1 MVQQLLVC
9 LIFLFASLIYSIF
22 GFGFSMIAIPLLSM
36 ILGPKLAISLKI
48 FLGMFLNFY
57 LFYLTYSE
65 MEFREIIKLLIGSI
79 FGILLGVK
87 ILLIINS
94 ELINIFI
101 NILIIVT
108 VIIFKIKRNYQKFSN
123 KGKLE
128 FLVGFLSGFF
138 GSSTGIPGPPI
149 IMFGLSKKWEKKKLR
164 ANFLGFFAIYG
175 VFTNIGY
182 FIVGFTDLSKFVMFI
197 VPSIIGIS
205 FGTFAGKNIFKYIK
219 SDVYSS
225 SILVLILV
233 IACFGLIEVF
243 LDFIKVV
250 G

>member
-1 MVQQLLVC
+1 M
-9 LIFLFASLIYSIF
+9 
-22 GFGFSMIAIPLLSM
+22 
-36 ILGPKLAISLKI
+36 
-48 FLGMFLNFY
+48 
-57 LFYLTYSE
+57 
-65 MEFREIIKLLIGSI
+65 
-79 FGILLGVK
+79 K

>member
-87 ILLIINS
+87 ILLIINENS
-94 ELINIFI
+94 F
-101 NILIIVT
+101 
-108 VIIFKIKRNYQKFSN
+108 NY
-123 KGKLE
+123 
-128 FLVGFLSGFF
+128 
-138 GSSTGIPGPPI
+138 
-149 IMFGLSKKWEKKKLR
+149 
-164 ANFLGFFAIYG
+164 
-175 VFTNIGY
+175 
-182 FIVGFTDLSKFVMFI
+182 
-197 VPSIIGIS
+197 
-205 FGTFAGKNIFKYIK
+205 
-219 SDVYSS
+219 
-225 SILVLILV
+225 
-233 IACFGLIEVF
+233 
-243 LDFIKVV
+243 
-250 G
+250 